1 MRLRSLVSAAVALV
15 SAALAQEKLE
25 IEGPVPA
32 TLRLG
37 DSARVTI
44 RVEGRGADPRTPTL
58 PVVPGLRMQL
68 SPPSRSS
75 YTFFDGRT
83 MTERVGV
90 EYRLTLQPTQEGEF
104 TVPPFTIWTGTRDQ
118 STKEL
123 RLDVRR
129 DLRGEDL
136 AWLDVTVEPQR
147 VYVHEPIRV
156 KVDFGVQEGLRLVQD
171 RLSNGQV
178 YTDVE
183 VQAPWL
189 VDFPGGEP
197 IEPPRPPGDLAIVVL
212 QRTPVLATREASYAR
227 NGERWQ
233 RFTFERSFLPTR
245 LGKIELSAPMLR
257 YHRLVREGQP
267 DIFGGRRGQ
276 QSDNFFVYGKPT
288 TIEVLPIPEA
298 GRPTPYYGAVGRF
311 TIAATLDKDTVRVG
325 NSVKLTLTVRGDG
338 NFEFLRLPALD
349 QIEGFHKLGQ
359 AEAVRDADKVVVTY
373 DLTPLSVDVKA
384 VPPIAWNWF
393 DTTPGVE
400 KFVEVKT
407 APLPLHVTPLAN
419 GETLAPL
426 PEAMTKA
433 VTAGVDDVFDLPSLD
448 GPPRVRV
455 EPALWQRWVAIL
467 GPWVLV
473 VGAMFALSAARRRSA
488 NPAAVRARAAG
499 RHCEQAL
506 RDGVDPLGALADYLG
521 ARLGVPGAAMI
532 APDLRDR
539 LADGGVDSALVDDVV
554 RLVERG
560 TAARYGGGAG
570 VAADEV
576 RGVVARLERTR
587 FGVATVLPF
596 LVFTLVTL
604 GAAARPT
611 IAQEPAPQS
620 AEAAYRAQDWAT
632 AEALFAQRYE
642 ATGDRRLWRA
652 RGNCFY
658 RAGDLPRALWAFE
671 AARLGDPRDPE
682 LLANLRLV
690 RTKLEVDDDEAGFV
704 AELGALRDGTTTTER
719 MIAGAV
725 CMLIAAACLVLGY
738 RRVGLRWIGV
748 FALAPGLFFAIDLLW
763 LGPSRPPRAIALQKL
778 AIVSEPRADLTAIA
792 TVRAGV
798 AVEVLGGDTGS
809 FVRVR
814 VGDKSGYAPSAE
826 VAVVR

>member
-1 MRLRSLVSAAVALV
+1 MLRSFVLAVLTVA
-15 SAALAQEKLE
+15 STALAQEKLE

-58 PVVPGLRMQL
+58 PVVAGLRMQI

-90 EYRLTLQPTQEGEF
+90 EYQLTLQPTQEGEF
-104 TVPPFTIWTGTRDQ
+104 VVPPFTIWTGTRDQ

-136 AWLDVTVEPQR
+136 AWLDVKVEPQR

-156 KVDFGVQEGLRLVQD
+156 TVDFGVQQGLRLVQD
-171 RLSNGQV
+171 RLSNGQI

-197 IEPPRPPGDLAIVVL
+197 IEPPRPPGELAIVVL
-212 QRTPVLATREASYAR
+212 QRTPVLATREGSHER

-245 LGKIELSAPMLR
+245 LGRIELSAPMLR

-276 QSDNFFVYGKPT
+276 QSDNFFVYGKPIT
-288 TIEVLPIPEA
+288 LDVLPIPEA

-338 NFEFLRLPALD
+338 NFEFLRLPPLD

-407 APLPLHVTPLAN
+407 ASLPLHVTPLAN

-426 PEAMTKA
+426 PEAATKA
-433 VTAGVDDVFDLPSLD
+433 VTAGVDDVFDLPPLD

-455 EPALWQRWVAIL
+455 EPAPWQRWAALL

-473 VGAMFALSAARRRSA
+473 ASAMFALSVARRRSA

-499 RHCEQAL
+499 RHCERAL
-506 RDGVDPLGALADYLG
+506 QDGVDPVSALADYLG
-521 ARLGVPGAAMI
+521 ARVGVPGAAMI
-532 APDLRDR
+532 APDLHDR
-539 LADGGVDSALVDDVV
+539 LVRAGVDAALVDEVV

-570 VAADEV
+570 VAVDEV
-576 RGVVARLERTR
+576 RVVVGRLERLR
-587 FGVATVLPF
+587 FGVATLLPL
-596 LVFTLVTL
+596 LVFAFAAL
-604 GAAARPT
+604 GAAAGPAL
-611 IAQEPAPQS
+611 AQEPAPQS
-620 AEAAYRAQDWAT
+620 AEAAYRAKDWAA
-632 AEALFAQRYE
+632 AERLFAERYE
-642 ATGDRRLWRA
+642 ATGDRRLLRA

-671 AARLGDPRDPE
+671 SARLGDPRDPE

-690 RTKLEVDDDEAGFV
+690 RTKLEVDDTEAGFV
-704 AELGALRDGTTTTER
+704 AELTALRDGMTTTER
-719 MIAGAV
+719 LVVGAACMLVAAV
-725 CMLIAAACLVLGY
+725 CLLLGY
-738 RRVGLRWIGV
+738 RRVGLRWVGA

-763 LGPSRPPRAIALQKL
+763 LGPARPPRAIALQKI
-778 AIVSEPRADLTAIA
+778 AVVSEPRADLVPVA
-792 TVRAGV
+792 TLRAGV
-798 AVEVLGGDTGS
+798 AVEVLGGDSGS

-814 VGDKSGYAPSAE
+814 VGDKSGYAPSAD